1 MNPIQLRAAFAFEFM
16 GLVSRLERDARGS
29 GAGLLVGLISTLQNL
44 WSTLITQGFTCELL
58 VSQSRSSLE
67 FDAYIGM
74 KATSMKVAQGC
85 PGLSSF
91 GLS

>member
-1 MNPIQLRAAFAFEFM
+1 MVQRVNKSSWDTR
-16 GLVSRLERDARGS
+16 ERDARGS
-29 GAGLLVGLISTLQNL
+29 GAGLLVGLISTLQNRVQ
-44 WSTLITQGFTCELL
+44 LITQGFTCDP
-58 VSQSRSSLE
+58 SSRSSLE

>member
-1 MNPIQLRAAFAFEFM
+1 MVQRVNKSNGAKCWELGG
-16 GLVSRLERDARGS
+16 GL
-29 GAGLLVGLISTLQNL
+29 GLIHGRSGRSLDLPNRPSKVHL
-44 WSTLITQGFTCELL
+44 SCRYASSW
-58 VSQSRSSLE
+58 SSLE

-74 KATSMKVAQGC
+74 KATSMEVAQGC